1 MNLINLFFIFL
12 IFISLFSIFKKKKFL
27 IDNVSYSS
35 HKIIGAENES
45 PVVIGGLYI
54 LIVYLFFFYNHSLI
68 LIVSMI
74 CITFLGLMSDKNIM
88 TNPNKRLI
96 YQFLILLLLSYFED
110 LQINDVKFDIFNLF
124 LSNEYFN
131 LFFTVFCLAILINGS
146 NFLDG
151 LNGLLTGYYLIILIS
166 IVILS
171 KFYSNID
178 IIDYNFV
185 TTLISVL
192 LIFFIFNIFGLV
204 YLGDSGTYL
213 LSLLIGVYLIKF
225 NYNNDFLS
233 PYYVAVLLWYPA
245 FENFFSLTRR
255 ILKKQKTSIPDNLHL
270 HQIIFLS
277 LRNKRVFKKK
287 ILNPFCSFL
296 ILLINLP
303 GLLFAFNFP
312 TKSSIL
318 VSVIFFN
325 IFLYLILY
333 YFFFK
338 NLVFKK

>member
-1 MNLINLFFIFL
+1 MDLKNLFFIFL
-12 IFISLFSIFKKKKFL
+12 IFITLFSIFKKKNFL

-35 HKIIGAENES
+35 HKIIGAENKS

-54 LIVYLFFFYNHSLI
+54 LVVYLIFFYDHSLV
-68 LIVSMI
+68 LVASMI
-74 CITFLGLMSDKNIM
+74 CITLLGLMSDQNIL

-96 YQFLILLLLSYFED
+96 FQILILLLLSYFED
-110 LQINDVKFDIFNLF
+110 LQIKDVKFDILNLF

-151 LNGLLTGYYLIILIS
+151 LNGLLAGYYLMILIS
-166 IVILS
+166 IIILAN
-171 KFYSNID
+171 FYTNVD

-185 TTLISVL
+185 TTLIFVL
-192 LIFFIFNIFGLV
+192 FIFFIFNIFGLV
-204 YLGDSGTYL
+204 YLGDSGSYL

-225 NYNNDFLS
+225 NYNNNFLS

-245 FENFFSLTRR
+245 FENFFSLFRR
-255 ILKKQKTSIPDNLHL
+255 ILKKQKTSLPDNLHL
-270 HQIIFLS
+270 HQIIFLY
-277 LRNKRVFKKK
+277 LQNKKVLKKK
-287 ILNPFCSFL
+287 ILNPLCSFL
-296 ILLINLP
+296 ILLISLP
-303 GLLFAFNFP
+303 GLLFAYNFP
-312 TKSSIL
+312 AKSSIL

-325 IFLYLILY
+325 ISLYLILY

-338 NLVFKK
+338 NLVLKK

>member
-1 MNLINLFFIFL
+1 M
-12 IFISLFSIFKKKKFL
+12 

-35 HKIIGAENES
+35 HKIIGAENKS

-54 LIVYLFFFYNHSLI
+54 LTVYLFFFYNHSLI
-68 LIVSMI
+68 LITSMI
-74 CITFLGLMSDKNIM
+74 CITLLGLMSDKNIL

-96 YQFLILLLLSYFED
+96 FQFLILLLLSYFED
-110 LQINDVKFDIFNLF
+110 LGIDDVKFDIFNLF

-131 LFFTVFCLAILINGS
+131 LLFTVFCLAILINGS

-166 IVILS
+166 IIILS
-171 KFYSNID
+171 NFYTNID
-178 IIDYNFV
+178 LIDYDFV
-185 TTLISVL
+185 TTLILIL

-213 LSLLIGVYLIKF
+213 ISLLIGVYLIKF
-225 NYNNDFLS
+225 NYNNNFLS

-245 FENFFSLTRR
+245 FENFFSLFRR
-255 ILKKQKTSIPDNLHL
+255 ILKKQKTSSPDNLHL
-270 HQIIFLS
+270 HQIVFLY
-277 LRNKRVFKKK
+277 LQNKKIFKKK
-287 ILNPFCSFL
+287 ILNPLCSLL

-312 TKSSIL
+312 TKSSVL

-325 IFLYLILY
+325 IFLYLMLY
-333 YFFFK
+333 YFFSK
-338 NLVFKK
+338 NFVFKK